1 MEIKI
6 YHTLPAEAR
15 QIRETVFVEEQHFQ
29 EEFDETDRRAL
40 HLVLYEEGKAAGTCR
55 VFEGS
60 DPGEYLAGRIAV
72 LKPFRG
78 RKFGSFLLKAAEDQV
93 RKAGGKKIRLHA
105 QQRAAAFYE
114 KQGYTA
120 GKIVEYEEYCPHIWM
135 WKNLS

>member
-6 YHTLPAEAR
+6 YYTLPAEAR
-15 QIRETVFVEEQHFQ
+15 QIRETVFVEEQRFQ

-40 HLVLYEEGKAAGTCR
+40 HLVLYEEGEAAGTCR
-55 VFEGS
+55 VFEGP

-78 RKFGSFLLKAAEDQV
+78 RKFGSFLLEAAEDQV
-93 RKAGGKKIRLHA
+93 RKAGGTKIRLHA

-120 GKIVEYEEYCPHIWM
+120 SGTVEYEEYCPHIWM